1 MVLPDDVLEVRGPI
15 SNGDPY
21 NNKDGNSNLKSID
34 LKNVRILTG
43 GALSDCV
50 ALESVTLPDSLI
62 ALGDGVFSG
71 CARLR
76 SVKGGRNVRQIGD
89 GCFSGCAALTDFGE
103 LEKNVTHVGS
113 WAFQNCGWFHDQ
125 PNGVVY
131 FGKAAYAYKRARWR
145 RAPS

>member
-71 CARLR
+71 
-76 SVKGGRNVRQIGD
+76 
-89 GCFSGCAALTDFGE
+89 
-103 LEKNVTHVGS
+103 
-113 WAFQNCGWFHDQ
+113 
-125 PNGVVY
+125 
-131 FGKAAYAYKRARWR
+131 
-145 RAPS
+145 APSRAAGMSARSEMAASPAAPR

>member
-1 MVLPDDVLEVRGPI
+1 MLEVRGPI

-71 CARLR
+71 CA
-76 SVKGGRNVRQIGD
+76 V
-89 GCFSGCAALTDFGE
+89 C
-103 LEKNVTHVGS
+103 
-113 WAFQNCGWFHDQ
+113 
-125 PNGVVY
+125 
-131 FGKAAYAYKRARWR
+131 
-145 RAPS
+145 APSRAAGMSARSATAASPAAPR